1 MDETTTV
8 STSDASTSSAP
19 SSAPAPA
26 AAPAAPAARPS
37 MKQALVQADASTAAS
52 GAPVP
57 GTTDPTAAAALPAS
71 PKGPIP
77 FEVHHTAL
85 ENARKKEREAL
96 QAQYAWTTG
105 LNPDEVKNALGWR
118 QAAQA
123 DPTRFLQEFIAEG
136 LANPQIRPTI
146 LSLMGQNLNAARAAS
161 PKPGALPKPRF
172 QTTDDQG
179 NSVAVYTADD
189 MQQFATALTEQL
201 RGEVKEAVQPYEQE
215 RQERDKLQ
223 KIEAAKTKLTSWTTT
238 TMKDMSSLEGF
249 TEHEAEIKAVYAAMP
264 VPEEGGFAAAENALR
279 RAYTQVV
286 IPHLRKSGQ
295 DATLA
300 KLKRDAAA
308 TTLNPSSAGV
318 SMPAK
323 RPKSFKEALLWAES
337 QQQAR

>member
-1 MDETTTV
+1 MDDTTTV

-96 QAQYAWTTG
+96 QAQYAWTNG
-105 LNPDEVKNALGWR
+105 LNPDEVKNAIGWR
-118 QAAQA
+118 QAAQS

-146 LSLMGQNLNAARAAS
+146 LSLMGQNLNAARAATG
-161 PKPGALPKPRF
+161 PKPGELPKPRF

-179 NSVAVYTADD
+179 NVVPVYTAEDI
-189 MQQFATALTEQL
+189 QQLAKSL
-201 RGEVKEAVQPYEQE
+201 REELREELQQEVKPFKEE
-215 RQERDKLQ
+215 RQLAAQ
-223 KIEAAKTKLTSWTTT
+223 KEKLTTWRSSTL
-238 TMKDMSSLEGF
+238 KEMSALDGY
-249 TEHEAEIKAVYAAMP
+249 TDHEAEIKAVYAAMP
-264 VPEEGGFAAAENALR
+264 PTKGGLEAEANALY

-286 IPHLRKSGQ
+286 IPHLKKSGQ

>member
-1 MDETTTV
+1 MDDTTTV
-8 STSDASTSSAP
+8 TTSDASTSSAP

-105 LNPDEVKNALGWR
+105 LNPDEVKTALGWR
-118 QAAQA
+118 QRAQT
-123 DPTRFLQEFIAEG
+123 DLTGFLSELVSEG
-136 LANPQIRPTI
+136 MSNPQIRPTI
-146 LSLMGQNLNAARAAS
+146 LSLLGQNLNAAKATGQ
-161 PKPGALPKPRF
+161 KPGELPKPRF

-179 NSVAVYTADD
+179 NVVPVYTAEDIQNLAKSLREELREEL
-189 MQQFATALTEQL
+189 QQ
-201 RGEVKEAVQPYEQE
+201 EVKPFKEE
-215 RQERDKLQ
+215 RQLAAQ
-223 KIEAAKTKLTSWTTT
+223 KEKLTTWRSSTLKE
-238 TMKDMSSLEGF
+238 MEALDGYKD
-249 TEHEAEIKAVYAAMP
+249 HEAEIKAVFAAMP
-264 VPEEGGFAAAENALR
+264 PTKGGLEAEANALY

-286 IPHLRKSGQ
+286 IPHLKKSGQ